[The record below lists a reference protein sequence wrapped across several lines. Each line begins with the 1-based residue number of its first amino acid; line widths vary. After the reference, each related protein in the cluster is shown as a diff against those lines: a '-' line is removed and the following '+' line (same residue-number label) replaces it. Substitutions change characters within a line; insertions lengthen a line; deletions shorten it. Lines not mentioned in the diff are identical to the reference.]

1 MRISTDARLPVFA
14 TTLWR
19 DAPSRRRSLF
29 ALAAL
34 TVIGCL
40 YYASYYNYYFNW
52 GDEGSVALI
61 AERLSKGERPYVD
74 VETGYGVLW
83 YYPIAFL
90 FKTFGAKFLVARIWF
105 ICLGFAAALF
115 SYALFWRLTQ
125 NRLVAFSVA
134 LVILL
139 FPGSGYKTYI
149 PLLIIAGA
157 YVLFLYDARTLKP
170 TTAPWLALASNGAYL
185 SVAFLI
191 RGDIA
196 IVYSALFLLYHGLT
210 GLQAAIRER
219 DPRRLL
225 LFPTRLAGVVLVV
238 AIVAL
243 PFIIY
248 AKANGYLEVFL
259 HQYWNYAEVLIAKT
273 NTRLVMPS
281 GAATVEGAEAA
292 GTLLPRA
299 SLRSF
304 FWPGYTRWA
313 FLTYAPLLLL
323 FFVLFYLCLD
333 LFSRRFSAPGVAD
346 FLSDNAYLIVL
357 SIGAFSAFPQF
368 FVFRPDIAHL
378 SEFMP
383 GFVVLCGYFLFLM
396 RTRLGA
402 TQAFAVARRWSSYMF
417 GILCI
422 AYLVAY
428 AAHYPEGIAFRRDR
442 PNRLQIEDRLDVY
455 VSRYEYK
462 VLDGLNTIIRKASGP
477 DDYVLCFSY
486 CPGINFVTGRPTFQ
500 KFFYVDDSFLISR
513 PTWLAEMKEEI
524 AVKKPKIIVIWN
536 WDINRTRISRFSG
549 WAAPLYR
556 FIGDTY
562 ELRARIAQDDKD
574 QSWFEVYV
582 LK

>member
-1 MRISTDARLPVFA
+1 MRISTDALLPDFA
-14 TTLWR
+14 KSFRR
-19 DAPSRRRSLF
+19 DDPSRRSSLF

-52 GDEGSVALI
+52 ADEGSVALI

-74 VETGYGVLW
+74 IEIGYGVLW
-83 YYPIAFL
+83 FYPIAFL
-90 FKTFGAKFLVARIWF
+90 FKAFGANFLVARIWF

-115 SYALFWRLTQ
+115 AYALCWRLTQ
-125 NRLVAFSVA
+125 NRVVAFSVA
-134 LVILL
+134 LLVLL

-149 PLLIIAGA
+149 PLLVIAGA
-157 YVLFLYDARTLKP
+157 YVLFLYDVRTLKP
-170 TTAPWLALASNGAYL
+170 TTAPWLAIASNGAYL
-185 SVAFLI
+185 SIAFLI

-196 IVYSALFLLYHGLT
+196 TVYSALFLLYHGLT
-210 GLQAAIRER
+210 GLQTAIRER

-225 LFPTRLAGVVLVV
+225 LFPTRLAGVLLVA

-243 PFIIY
+243 PFTIH
-248 AKANGYLEVFL
+248 AKANGYLEGYL
-259 HQYWNYAEVLIAKT
+259 HQYSYYAQLLIAKT
-273 NTRLVMPS
+273 QTRYLEPS
-281 GAATVEGAEAA
+281 GAAAVQDAEAA

-299 SLRSF
+299 SMRSF
-304 FWPGYTRWA
+304 FWPGHTLWA
-313 FLTYAPLLLL
+313 FLTYAPLLPL

-333 LFSRRFSAPGVAD
+333 LFKRRFSAPGVAD
-346 FLSDNAYLIVL
+346 FLSDNAYLIIL

-383 GFVVLCGYFLFLM
+383 GFVVLCGYFLFLV
-396 RTRLGA
+396 RTQLGDPK
-402 TQAFAVARRWSSYMF
+402 AFAAARRWGSYIF
-417 GILCI
+417 GVLCI
-422 AYLVAY
+422 VYLVAY
-428 AAHYPEGIAFRRDR
+428 AAHYSDGIYFRRDR

-455 VSRYEYK
+455 VNRYEYK
-462 VLDGLNTIIRKASGP
+462 VLDGLNTMIRKASGP
-477 DDYVLCFSY
+477 DDYVLCFPY

-500 KFFYVDDSFLISR
+500 KFLYVDDSFLISR
-513 PTWLAEMKEEI
+513 PNWLAEMREEI
-524 AVKKPKIIVIWN
+524 AAKKPKVIVIWN
-536 WDINRTRISRFSG
+536 WDINRTRISRFSV

-562 ELRARIAQDDKD
+562 ELRARIAQNDKD
-574 QSWFEVYV
+574 QSWYEVYV